1 MDGPTRLRLDDQAV
15 LWARLTLR
23 SRCRPRGYVSRW
35 HVVRFARL
43 IDLEAA
49 VERMAGIHERVI
61 LPPGV
66 HPDRRE
72 EVTMEQ
78 LPPEVRVSQQEREAA
93 RDEHYRELGGES

>member
-1 MDGPTRLRLDDQAV
+1 MDGSTRLRLDDQAV

-23 SRCRPRGYVSRW
+23 SRKQPRGYVSRW
-35 HVVRFARL
+35 QVVRFARL

-49 VERMAGIHERVI
+49 VDRMAGIHERVI

-78 LPPEVRVSQQEREAA
+78 LPPEVRVARKARERASE
-93 RDEHYRELGGES
+93 EYYRELGGES